1 MVEFSAKRRRII
13 MSFGSSLLFVM
24 LSSCFPPKV
33 ITIKNITTAVET
45 VALLLKVS
53 RQISNDTV
61 YSMNVSFEE
70 LSGFLRE
77 QNFSTDTIQRME
89 QRTISLS
96 ENASKLRS
104 QLRQTNSEAEQLFSL
119 LETRAK
125 QNSTSNLKKQMLSDI
140 RDKKKVFK
148 AKMAI
153 ANEVLSKVEK
163 SVQKYDDIL
172 GYIQVGTGINQIDQ
186 YIHDVDTVILQANAL
201 DTEIKNALN
210 ESYKIIA
217 TFEN

>member
-1 MVEFSAKRRRII
+1 MVKFSAKRRRII
-13 MSFGSSLLFVM
+13 ISFGSSLLLVM
-24 LSSCFPPKV
+24 LSSCFSAKV
-33 ITIKNITTAVET
+33 ITIKNITTAVDA

-53 RQISNDTV
+53 RKMSNDTV

-70 LSGFLRE
+70 LGGFLRD
-77 QNFSTDTIQRME
+77 QDFSTDTIQRME
-89 QRTISLS
+89 QRTIFLS
-96 ENASKLRS
+96 ENARKLRF
-104 QLRQTNSEAEQLFSL
+104 QLQQTNSEAEQLFSL

-153 ANEVLSKVEK
+153 ANEVLSKVDK

-172 GYIQVGTGINQIDQ
+172 GYIQVGTGVNLIDNYINE
-186 YIHDVDTVILQANAL
+186 VDTVVSQANIL
-201 DTEIKNALN
+201 NNDIKNALN
-210 ESYKIIA
+210 ESSKIIA
-217 TFEN
+217 TFDN